1 MNFINP
7 IIDYRT
13 IQQNFLNI
21 YYTNMSNTGLVN
33 NLDLFDEK
41 CICTINGEEY
51 IGAYHVL
58 VHLAQ
63 TNINRFLYKTLNL
76 SCQPTHTGYLI
87 TATGI
92 CQTINFQNIITGETY
107 FTETFN
113 ISNINPYKITNY
125 IALFG

>member
-41 CICTINGEEY
+41 CISSINGEEY

-58 VHLAQ
+58 VRLAQ
-63 TNINRFLYKTLNL
+63 TDINRFVYKTLNL
-76 SCQPTHTGYLI
+76 SCQPICTGYLI
-87 TATGI
+87 SATGI
-92 CQTINFQNIITGETY
+92 CQTVNFQNIITNEIY

-113 ISNINPYKITNY
+113 INNLYKITNY

>member
-41 CICTINGEEY
+41 CISSINGEEY
-51 IGAYHVL
+51 IGAYHIL
-58 VHLAQ
+58 VRLAQ
-63 TNINRFLYKTLNL
+63 TDINRFIYKTLNL
-76 SCQPTHTGYLI
+76 SCQPISTGYLI
-87 TATGI
+87 SATGI
-92 CQTINFQNIITGETY
+92 CQIVNFQNIIIGEIY

-113 ISNINPYKITNY
+113 INNLYKITNY

>member
-1 MNFINP
+1 MNYSNP

-41 CICTINGEEY
+41 CVSYINGEEY

-58 VHLAQ
+58 VRLAQ
-63 TNINRFLYKTLNL
+63 TDINRFLYKTLHL
-76 SCQPTHTGYLI
+76 SCQPIGTGYLI
-87 TATGI
+87 SATGI
-92 CQTINFQNIITGETY
+92 CQIVNFQNIITLEIY
-107 FTETFN
+107 FTETFY
-113 ISNINPYKITNY
+113 INNLYKITNY
-125 IALFG
+125 IAQFG

>member
-1 MNFINP
+1 MNFFNP
-7 IIDYRT
+7 IIDYGT
-13 IQQNFLNI
+13 IQQNFFNI
-21 YYTNMSNTGLVN
+21 YYTNMSNTGFVN

-58 VHLAQ
+58 VRLAQ
-63 TNINRFLYKTLNL
+63 TNINRFLYKTLHL
-76 SCQPTHTGYLI
+76 SCQPTPTGYLI
-87 TATGI
+87 NASGI
-92 CQTINFQNIITGETY
+92 CQTINFQNIIISEVY
-107 FTETFN
+107 FTETFY